1 MTRIETV
8 SLPAE
13 PLWWRVLLLLLSSAY
28 LQGGLVKLTDFAG
41 AQAEMAHFGLQPA
54 APFAAAV
61 VVLELV
67 GPLLLVLGPL
77 RWRRLAAL
85 ALAGF
90 TFAASLMANA
100 FWSAPPELHM
110 PLMNAFFEHLG
121 LVAALLMVAMLGRPR

>member
-1 MTRIETV
+1 MSRVETATIT
-8 SLPAE
+8 AE

-28 LQGGLVKLTDFAG
+28 LQGGLVKLSDFAG
-41 AQAEMAHFGLQPA
+41 AQAEMTHFGLQPA

-61 VVLELV
+61 IVLELV
-67 GPLLLVLGPL
+67 APLLIVFGPL

-90 TFAASLMANA
+90 TLAASLMANA
-100 FWSAPPELHM
+100 FWAAAPELRM

-121 LVAALLMVAMLGRPR
+121 LVAGFVIVAMLGRPR